1 MASQH
6 LPRDLV
12 RPSSGFYNSLKRRRQ
27 VMTEKVRADIS
38 VIVVIKDVKT
48 NCFETEQL
56 ITMQCKKSKACVVFF
71 LHQGTKIYETL
82 LRLSISY

>member
-1 MASQH
+1 MAAQH

-12 RPSSGFYNSLKRRRQ
+12 RPSSGFNNSLKRSGRSRQ

-56 ITMQCKKSKACVVFF
+56 ITMQCKKSQACVVFF
-71 LHQGTKIYETL
+71 STSRHKDL
-82 LRLSISY
+82 

>member
-1 MASQH
+1 MAAQH

-12 RPSSGFYNSLKRRRQ
+12 RPSSGFNNSLKRRRQ

-38 VIVVIKDVKT
+38 VIVVIKDVKN

-56 ITMQCKKSKACVVFF
+56 ITMQCKKSQACVVFF